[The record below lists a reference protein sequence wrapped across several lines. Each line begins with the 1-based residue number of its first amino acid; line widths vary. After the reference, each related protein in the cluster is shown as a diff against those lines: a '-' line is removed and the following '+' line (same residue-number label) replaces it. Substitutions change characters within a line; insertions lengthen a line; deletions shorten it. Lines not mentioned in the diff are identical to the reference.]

1 MSTTSTISTHIK
13 RSNSTSNSTSNQ
25 ESNIEWMTS
34 CKKIA
39 NFLNVP
45 DNFKKQLIMDKI
57 INHVI
62 VCYNML
68 NSEEIKYI
76 KLYIPNLINY
86 FNKYEYPESY
96 YHNTKIKT
104 IKDYCYDAV
113 SKTFWELYH

>member
-1 MSTTSTISTHIK
+1 TS
-13 RSNSTSNSTSNQ
+13 NQESNSTSNQ

-62 VCYNML
+62 VCYYKFENKIDIMDDK
-68 NSEEIKYI
+68 EIKYMD
-76 KLYIPNLINY
+76 LYIPNLINY